1 MYCGVS
7 FCCCRFDV
15 SVSQSE
21 YTLQR
26 RMRQFNF
33 GALNI
38 PNNVTFLKY
47 IVFQYSDV
55 HEKFHL

>member
-1 MYCGVS
+1 
-7 FCCCRFDV
+7 
-15 SVSQSE
+15 
-21 YTLQR
+21 
-26 RMRQFNF
+26 MRQFNF